1 MYTNGFH
8 DASNVIA
15 TVIASRAMTP
25 VQAVLVVG
33 FFEFLGP
40 LLGGTA
46 VADTIGGFVDISD
59 LQTLPAM
66 IIILC
71 EVIAAVAWNIITWR
85 LGIPSSSSHALVG
98 DLIGAIL
105 VAAGGEHIV
114 WGLQEPSHGHVIGV
128 FKILLVLLISP
139 VIGFW
144 AEFIVHFWVMLLCA
158 QTMSAFVAYMEN
170 GDADKARL
178 IRRLEKQGDEL
189 KRRNSKI
196 LNRAFTTPMDREDI
210 YDAIM
215 SIDDIINYA
224 KTTVRELEVLE
235 LQPDQYMLEMAI
247 ELRDGAEALQRG
259 FAMLSTNPAHA
270 EDDALAA
277 RKAEQRVERVYRL
290 AIAKLFHP
298 DALLETVPDDDGGS
312 EHQQLAL
319 VMVNIFKHRE
329 VYRHMS
335 NGADQLAHTADKLND
350 IIVKIS

>member
-1 MYTNGFH
+1 MNTSIPTGLKKLMNR
-8 DASNVIA
+8 VIPPMPDFFSL
-15 TVIASRAMTP
+15 INE
-25 VQAVLVVG
+25 QCVLCV
-33 FFEFLGP
+33 
-40 LLGGTA
+40 
-46 VADTIGGFVDISD
+46 
-59 LQTLPAM
+59 
-66 IIILC
+66 
-71 EVIAAVAWNIITWR
+71 
-85 LGIPSSSSHALVG
+85 
-98 DLIGAIL
+98 
-105 VAAGGEHIV
+105 
-114 WGLQEPSHGHVIGV
+114 
-128 FKILLVLLISP
+128 
-139 VIGFW
+139 
-144 AEFIVHFWVMLLCA
+144 

-277 RKAEQRVERVYRL
+277 RKAEQRVERVYRQ

-298 DALLETVPDDDGGS
+298 DALLEKVPGDDSGS

-319 VMVNIFKHRE
+319 VMVDIFKHRE